1 MPNHITNIL
10 SFAGPAD
17 RVAELKSKIQGGEDQ
32 GIDFD
37 KIIPRPH
44 SLDITSGSKV
54 DYGVAVLLFREKGD
68 ASKLLPVLNYPW
80 VKAEN
85 INTPEKLANYLVK
98 ENKADLEM
106 ARIALDNLEKYGYQ
120 DWYSWS
126 IANWGTKWNAYGV
139 SDGGETITFDTA
151 WSTPFPVIQ
160 KLSEMFPD
168 ITITLQFADEDF
180 GYNCGEIVFSAGD
193 SIEENIPKGG
203 SGEAYVLASK
213 IQQVSLE
220 QLMCQIAD
228 SEDEDFISNL
238 LFGMFEQFS
247 PKEVIE
253 ELEFLG
259 DDLYFSDTF
268 LSTLKQTLIE
278 NEYYELIAKVDDKIQ
293 ALENK
298 GEE

>member
-1 MPNHITNIL
+1 MPNHVTNIL
-10 SFAGPAD
+10 SFAGDAG
-17 RVAELKSKIQGGEDQ
+17 RISELKNKIQGGEDQ

-37 KIIPRPH
+37 KIIPRPN

-54 DYGVAVLLFREKGD
+54 DYGVAVIMFREKGD
-68 ASKLLPVLNYPW
+68 ASKLIPILNYPW

-98 ENKADLEM
+98 EDKADLEM
-106 ARIALDNLEKYGYQ
+106 ARIALDNLEKYGHQ

-126 IANWGTKWNAYGV
+126 IANWGTKWNAYSV
-139 SDGGETITFDTA
+139 SDDGDTITFDTA
-151 WSTPFPVIQ
+151 WSTPLPVIQ

-168 ITITLQFADEDF
+168 VRITLKFADEDF
-180 GYNCGEIVFSAGD
+180 GYNCGEIVFLAGD
-193 SIEENIPKGG
+193 SIKENIPEGG
-203 SGEAYVLASK
+203 SGEAYVLAGK

-220 QLMCQIAD
+220 QMLSQMAD
-228 SEDEDFISNL
+228 SEDENFISNL
-238 LFGMFEQFS
+238 LVSMFEQFS
-247 PKEVIE
+247 PKEVID
-253 ELEFLG
+253 ELEFSG
-259 DDLYFSDTF
+259 DDLYFSNTF

-278 NEYYELIAKVDDKIQ
+278 NELYEFIAKVDNMMT